1 MTKTVFSRRFLPLLA
16 VAGLTLSACGS
27 ANPVASANEA
37 FRFNGT
43 AYSISDLDELNSA
56 LIAVGQYTEENGTLR
71 QQDVATTLG
80 VLIRY
85 EAYKGFIK
93 ENGLEETDADREAVL
108 AEASG
113 DANFDSYP
121 EALRT
126 VLLNLNISDRVAQ
139 RITAPSAN
147 DLKSLY
153 NKMPASA
160 GVLCLS
166 HILVETESEARE
178 VLKEVNSGKDFA
190 EVAAA
195 KSIEQN
201 ADQSGGALKDGE
213 EDCSALGALQQSF
226 DADFMV
232 GAVAAK
238 PGVPSGPVQ
247 SQFGWHII
255 LSHAFDDIKESAA
268 RVIAQDPGAILLSGY
283 LAGANV
289 SVNSKYGVWN
299 SATGQIN

>member
-1 MTKTVFSRRFLPLLA
+1 MTKTSFSRRFLPLLA
-16 VAGLTLSACGS
+16 VGAVTLSACGS
-27 ANPVASANEA
+27 TNPVASASEA

-43 AYSISDLDELNSA
+43 AYSISDLDELNDA

-71 QQDVATTLG
+71 QQDLATTLG

-93 ENGLEETDADREAVL
+93 ENGFEETAEDREAVET
-108 AEASG
+108 EANS
-113 DANFDSYP
+113 DPNFDSYP
-121 EALRT
+121 EALKA
-126 VLLNLNISDRVAQ
+126 VLLNLNISDRVAG
-139 RITAPSAN
+139 RITPPSES
-147 DLKSLY
+147 DLKAKY

-166 HILVETESEARE
+166 HILVETEDEARE
-178 VLKEVNSGKDFA
+178 VLQEVNSGKDFA

-195 KSIEQN
+195 KSIEPN
-201 ADQSGGALKDGE
+201 ADQSGGALKNGE
-213 EDCSALGALQQSF
+213 EDCSALGSLQQSF

-247 SQFGWHII
+247 SQFGWHVI
-255 LSHAFDDIKESAA
+255 LSHAYDDIKDSAA

-289 SVNSKYGVWN
+289 TVNSKYGTWN